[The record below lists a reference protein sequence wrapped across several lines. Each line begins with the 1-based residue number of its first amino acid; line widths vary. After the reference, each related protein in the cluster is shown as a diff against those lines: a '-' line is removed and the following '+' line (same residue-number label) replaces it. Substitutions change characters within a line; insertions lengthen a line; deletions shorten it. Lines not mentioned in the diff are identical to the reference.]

1 MKMGLFRATIFL
13 MKALYRKYRPLH
25 LSEVIGQ
32 DKTIEQLQ
40 GALTKGKISHAYLFV
55 GPRGCGKT
63 SVARIFAHEINHFDY
78 QLEDSYIDIIEID
91 AATFTSVD
99 NIRELRE
106 KAMIMPTLG
115 KYKVYII
122 DEVHML
128 SNSAF
133 NALLKI
139 LEEPPE
145 HVIFIMATTNPEK
158 IPATIIS
165 RTQIYRFNLAE
176 PKVMQD
182 FLRSVCDKEGIK
194 ISDDALKIIIERGG
208 GSFRDSLSILNQ
220 ISTINLSEK
229 TIEASD
235 VSAALGIPEHQEIQN
250 LINFY
255 ENSDTENITNTLAAL
270 LNYGITAESI
280 TLELINQILKNPNPK
295 SLQLVNQLFN
305 VTGSFLEAKLT
316 VALIS
321 NNFAAPATVTST
333 ASIAPV
339 ASTQPT
345 TPASTTAPTASTATH
360 ITSTADPI
368 TTTAA
373 SAQHSATTNPK
384 IPAQS
389 TSAPDTKPS
398 PFAELREQL
407 AKNAKNH
414 KAERALPPK
423 DPEEMIQEAPPTLP
437 EAVVS
442 SSGDFNFNGFVANVT
457 NVNPTLMTALK
468 KSFFVIDGK
477 NFDIYP
483 EKAVYWRIL
492 GQKNN
497 LEILRGATNS
507 IELTVRNPDI
517 EVIPKTAVSF
527 EQAAAGQTKK
537 EVTVSPKIES
547 LSAIMGDIQ
556 EVNENPF

>member
-1 MKMGLFRATIFL
+1 MGLFRATIFS

-194 ISDDALKIIIERGG
+194 ISDDALKIITERGG

-220 ISTINLSEK
+220 IGTINLSDT

-255 ENSDTENITNTLAAL
+255 ENSDTENITNTIAAL

-280 TLELINQILKNPNPK
+280 TLELINQILKNPTPK

-321 NNFAAPATVTST
+321 NNFAAPAAVTST

-339 ASTQPT
+339 ASPQPT
-345 TPASTTAPTASTATH
+345 TPTSTAAP
-360 ITSTADPI
+360 ITSTAAPN
-368 TTTAA
+368 
-373 SAQHSATTNPK
+373 SYSATASPQSST
-384 IPAQS
+384 QS
-389 TSAPDTKPS
+389 TSAPSAKPS

-414 KAERALPPK
+414 KAEHALPQK

-507 IELTVRNPDI
+507 IELTVRNPDV

-537 EVTVSPKIES
+537 AVTVSPKIES
-547 LSAIMGDIQ
+547 LSAIMGDVQ

>member
-194 ISDDALKIIIERGG
+194 ISDDALKIITERGG

-220 ISTINLSEK
+220 IGTVNLSEK

-280 TLELINQILKNPNPK
+280 TLELINQILKNPTPK

-321 NNFAAPATVTST
+321 NNFATPTTVTST
-333 ASIAPV
+333 ASITPV
-339 ASTQPT
+339 TSPQPT
-345 TPASTTAPTASTATH
+345 TPTSIAAPTASTITHITSTTAPT
-360 ITSTADPI
+360 PY
-368 TTTAA
+368 
-373 SAQHSATTNPK
+373 SATTNSQPSAK
-384 IPAQS
+384 PTS
-389 TSAPDTKPS
+389 TPGAKPS

-423 DPEEMIQEAPPTLP
+423 DSEEITQEAPPTLP

-507 IELTVRNPDI
+507 IELTVRNPDV

-537 EVTVSPKIES
+537 AVTVSPKIES
-547 LSAIMGDIQ
+547 LSAIMGDVQ
-556 EVNENPF
+556 EVSENPF

>member
-194 ISDDALKIIIERGG
+194 ISDDALKIITERGG

-220 ISTINLSEK
+220 IGTINLSEK

-255 ENSDTENITNTLAAL
+255 ENSDTENITNTLATL

-280 TLELINQILKNPNPK
+280 TLELINQILKNPTPK
-295 SLQLVNQLFN
+295 SLQLVDQLFN

-339 ASTQPT
+339 ASPQPSTPIASIT
-345 TPASTTAPTASTATH
+345 TPTP
-360 ITSTADPI
+360 
-368 TTTAA
+368 
-373 SAQHSATTNPK
+373 HSATTNPQA
-384 IPAQS
+384 PAQS
-389 TSAPDTKPS
+389 TSAPSAKPS

-507 IELTVRNPDI
+507 IELTVRNPDV

-537 EVTVSPKIES
+537 AVTVSPKIES

>member
-1 MKMGLFRATIFL
+1 MGLFRATIFL

-194 ISDDALKIIIERGG
+194 ISDDALKIITERGG

-220 ISTINLSEK
+220 IGTINLSEK

-235 VSAALGIPEHQEIQN
+235 ASAALGIPEHQEIQN

-255 ENSDTENITNTLAAL
+255 ENSDTENITNALAAL

-280 TLELINQILKNPNPK
+280 TLELINQILKNPTPK

-321 NNFAAPATVTST
+321 SNFTAP
-333 ASIAPV
+333 ASIASAAFATPV
-339 ASTQPT
+339 ASPQPT
-345 TPASTTAPTASTATH
+345 TPTSTAAPTASTAT
-360 ITSTADPI
+360 
-368 TTTAA
+368 
-373 SAQHSATTNPK
+373 SAPHSATTNP
-384 IPAQS
+384 QS
-389 TSAPDTKPS
+389 SIQSSSTPGAKPS

-507 IELTVRNPDI
+507 IELTVRNPDV

-537 EVTVSPKIES
+537 AVTVSPKIES

>member
-194 ISDDALKIIIERGG
+194 ISDDALKIITERGG

-220 ISTINLSEK
+220 IGTINLSEK

-255 ENSDTENITNTLAAL
+255 ENSDTENITNTLATL

-280 TLELINQILKNPNPK
+280 TLELINQILKNPTPK
-295 SLQLVNQLFN
+295 SLQLVDQLFN

-339 ASTQPT
+339 ASPQPSTPIASIT
-345 TPASTTAPTASTATH
+345 TPTP
-360 ITSTADPI
+360 
-368 TTTAA
+368 
-373 SAQHSATTNPK
+373 HSATTNPQA
-384 IPAQS
+384 PAQS
-389 TSAPDTKPS
+389 TSAPGAKPS

-423 DPEEMIQEAPPTLP
+423 DPEEITQEAPPTLP

-507 IELTVRNPDI
+507 IELTVRNPDV

-537 EVTVSPKIES
+537 AVTVSPKIES
-547 LSAIMGDIQ
+547 LSAIMGDVQ

>member
-1 MKMGLFRATIFL
+1 MGLFRATIFL

-194 ISDDALKIIIERGG
+194 ISDDALKIITERGG

-220 ISTINLSEK
+220 IGTINLSDT

-280 TLELINQILKNPNPK
+280 TLELINQILKNPTPR

-321 NNFAAPATVTST
+321 NNFATPATVASA

-339 ASTQPT
+339 TSPQPT
-345 TPASTTAPTASTATH
+345 AP
-360 ITSTADPI
+360 ITSTATPI
-368 TTTAA
+368 TSTVTCTST
-373 SAQHSATTNPK
+373 SAPAPHSATANPK
-384 IPAQS
+384 IPTQS
-389 TSAPDTKPS
+389 TSTPGAKPS

-497 LEILRGATNS
+497 LEILRDATNS
-507 IELTVRNPDI
+507 IELTVRNPDV

-537 EVTVSPKIES
+537 AVTVSPKIES

>member
-1 MKMGLFRATIFL
+1 MGLFRATIFL

-40 GALTKGKISHAYLFV
+40 GALIKGKISHAYLFV

-194 ISDDALKIIIERGG
+194 ISDDALKIITERGG

-229 TIEASD
+229 AIETSD

-280 TLELINQILKNPNPK
+280 TLELINQILKNPTPK

-321 NNFAAPATVTST
+321 NNFATPATVTST
-333 ASIAPV
+333 TSIAPV
-339 ASTQPT
+339 TSPQPATPTSTAT
-345 TPASTTAPTASTATH
+345 SIASTAAPT
-360 ITSTADPI
+360 P
-368 TTTAA
+368 
-373 SAQHSATTNPK
+373 HSATTNPQ
-384 IPAQS
+384 PSTQS
-389 TSAPDTKPS
+389 TSTPGAKPS

-537 EVTVSPKIES
+537 KVTVSPKIES

>member
-1 MKMGLFRATIFL
+1 MGLFRATIFL

-194 ISDDALKIIIERGG
+194 ISDDALKIITERGG

-220 ISTINLSEK
+220 IGTINLSD
-229 TIEASD
+229 TIIEASD

-280 TLELINQILKNPNPK
+280 TLELINQILKNPTPK

-321 NNFAAPATVTST
+321 NNFAAPANI
-333 ASIAPV
+333 ASAAFATPV
-339 ASTQPT
+339 ASPQPT
-345 TPASTTAPTASTATH
+345 TPTTSATAPA
-360 ITSTADPI
+360 P
-368 TTTAA
+368 
-373 SAQHSATTNPK
+373 HSATTNPQSSTTA
-384 IPAQS
+384 PASHLATTNPQPPTTTS
-389 TSAPDTKPS
+389 TPGTKPS

-423 DPEEMIQEAPPTLP
+423 DPEEMVQEAPPTLP

-457 NVNPTLMTALK
+457 NINPTLMTALK

-507 IELTVRNPDI
+507 IELTVRNPDV

-537 EVTVSPKIES
+537 AVTVSPKIES

>member
-194 ISDDALKIIIERGG
+194 ISDDALKIITERGG

-220 ISTINLSEK
+220 IGTINLSEK

-255 ENSDTENITNTLAAL
+255 ENSDTKKITHTLAAL

-280 TLELINQILKNPNPK
+280 TLELINQILKNPTPK

-321 NNFAAPATVTST
+321 NNFATPATVTST
-333 ASIAPV
+333 TSIAPV
-339 ASTQPT
+339 TSLQPATPTSTAT
-345 TPASTTAPTASTATH
+345 SIASTAAPN
-360 ITSTADPI
+360 SY
-368 TTTAA
+368 
-373 SAQHSATTNPK
+373 SATTNSQASVK
-384 IPAQS
+384 S
-389 TSAPDTKPS
+389 TSTPGAKPS

-423 DPEEMIQEAPPTLP
+423 EPEEMIQEAPPTLP

-507 IELTVRNPDI
+507 IELTVRNPDV

-537 EVTVSPKIES
+537 AVTVSPKIES
-547 LSAIMGDIQ
+547 LSAIMGDVQ

>member
-158 IPATIIS
+158 IPATITS

-194 ISDDALKIIIERGG
+194 ISDDALKIITERGG

-220 ISTINLSEK
+220 IGTVNLSEK

-280 TLELINQILKNPNPK
+280 TLELINQILKNPTPK
-295 SLQLVNQLFN
+295 SLQLVNQLFK

-321 NNFAAPATVTST
+321 NSFATPAVVTST
-333 ASIAPV
+333 ASITPV
-339 ASTQPT
+339 ASPQPT
-345 TPASTTAPTASTATH
+345 TPTSTAAPTAST
-360 ITSTADPI
+360 
-368 TTTAA
+368 
-373 SAQHSATTNPK
+373 SAPAPHSATANPK
-384 IPAQS
+384 IPTQS
-389 TSAPDTKPS
+389 TSTPGAKPS

-423 DPEEMIQEAPPTLP
+423 DPEEMTQEAPPTLP

-507 IELTVRNPDI
+507 IELTVRNPDV

-537 EVTVSPKIES
+537 AVTVSPKIES

>member
-1 MKMGLFRATIFL
+1 MGLFRATIFL

-194 ISDDALKIIIERGG
+194 ISDDALKIITERGG

-220 ISTINLSEK
+220 IGTVNLSEK

-280 TLELINQILKNPNPK
+280 TLELINQILKNPTPK

-321 NNFAAPATVTST
+321 NNF
-333 ASIAPV
+333 
-339 ASTQPT
+339 T
-345 TPASTTAPTASTATH
+345 TPIASTTAPT
-360 ITSTADPI
+360 P
-368 TTTAA
+368 
-373 SAQHSATTNPK
+373 HSATTNPQ
-384 IPAQS
+384 PSTQS
-389 TSAPDTKPS
+389 TSTPGAKPS

-423 DPEEMIQEAPPTLP
+423 EPEEMIQEAPPTLP

-507 IELTVRNPDI
+507 IELTVRNPDV

-537 EVTVSPKIES
+537 AVTVSPKIES

>member
-194 ISDDALKIIIERGG
+194 ISDDALKIITERGG

-220 ISTINLSEK
+220 IGTVNLSDT

-280 TLELINQILKNPNPK
+280 TLELINQILKNPTPK
-295 SLQLVNQLFN
+295 SLQLVDQLFN

-339 ASTQPT
+339 ASPQPSTPIASIT
-345 TPASTTAPTASTATH
+345 TPTP
-360 ITSTADPI
+360 
-368 TTTAA
+368 
-373 SAQHSATTNPK
+373 HSATTNPQA
-384 IPAQS
+384 PAQS
-389 TSAPDTKPS
+389 TSAPSAKPS

-537 EVTVSPKIES
+537 AVTVSPKIES

>member
-1 MKMGLFRATIFL
+1 MGLFRATIFS

-176 PKVMQD
+176 PKAMQD

-194 ISDDALKIIIERGG
+194 ISDDALKIITERGG

-220 ISTINLSEK
+220 IGTVNLSEE

-280 TLELINQILKNPNPK
+280 TLELINQILKNPTPK

-321 NNFAAPATVTST
+321 SNFATPAAVTST

-339 ASTQPT
+339 ASPQPT
-345 TPASTTAPTASTATH
+345 TPASTAA
-360 ITSTADPI
+360 PI
-368 TTTAA
+368 TTTTAPA
-373 SAQHSATTNPK
+373 PHSATASPQSST
-384 IPAQS
+384 QS
-389 TSAPDTKPS
+389 TSAPSAKPS
-398 PFAELREQL
+398 PFAEIREQL

-423 DPEEMIQEAPPTLP
+423 EPEEMIQEAPPTLP

-507 IELTVRNPDI
+507 IELTVRNPDV

-537 EVTVSPKIES
+537 AVTVSPKIES

>member
-1 MKMGLFRATIFL
+1 MGLFRATIFL

-194 ISDDALKIIIERGG
+194 ISDDALKIITERGG

-220 ISTINLSEK
+220 IGTVNLSDT

-235 VSAALGIPEHQEIQN
+235 VLAALGIPEHQEIQN

-280 TLELINQILKNPNPK
+280 TLELINQILKNPTPK

-321 NNFAAPATVTST
+321 SNFTTPAAVTST

-339 ASTQPT
+339 TSPQPT
-345 TPASTTAPTASTATH
+345 TPTSTAAP
-360 ITSTADPI
+360 ITSTAAPN
-368 TTTAA
+368 
-373 SAQHSATTNPK
+373 SYSATASPQSST
-384 IPAQS
+384 QS
-389 TSAPDTKPS
+389 TSAPSAKPS

-414 KAERALPPK
+414 KAEHALPQK

-507 IELTVRNPDI
+507 IELTVRNPDV

-537 EVTVSPKIES
+537 AVTVSPKIES

>member
-1 MKMGLFRATIFL
+1 MGLFRATIFS

-194 ISDDALKIIIERGG
+194 ISDDALKIITERGG

-220 ISTINLSEK
+220 IGTVNLSEK

-255 ENSDTENITNTLAAL
+255 ENSDTKKITHTLAAL

-280 TLELINQILKNPNPK
+280 TLELINQILKNPTPK

-321 NNFAAPATVTST
+321 NNFATPATVTST
-333 ASIAPV
+333 TSIAPV
-339 ASTQPT
+339 TSPQPATPTSTAT
-345 TPASTTAPTASTATH
+345 SIASTAAPN
-360 ITSTADPI
+360 SY
-368 TTTAA
+368 
-373 SAQHSATTNPK
+373 SATTNSQASVK
-384 IPAQS
+384 S
-389 TSAPDTKPS
+389 TSTPGAKPS

-507 IELTVRNPDI
+507 IELTVRNPDV

-537 EVTVSPKIES
+537 AVTVSPKIES
-547 LSAIMGDIQ
+547 LSAIMGDVQ

>member
-194 ISDDALKIIIERGG
+194 ISDDALKIITERGG

-220 ISTINLSEK
+220 IGTVNLSEK

-280 TLELINQILKNPNPK
+280 TLELINQILKNPTPK

-321 NNFAAPATVTST
+321 SNFATPATVTST
-333 ASIAPV
+333 ASITPV
-339 ASTQPT
+339 VSPQP
-345 TPASTTAPTASTATH
+345 AAPTASTAAPT
-360 ITSTADPI
+360 P
-368 TTTAA
+368 
-373 SAQHSATTNPK
+373 HSATTNPQ
-384 IPAQS
+384 PSTQS
-389 TSAPDTKPS
+389 TSTPGAKPS

>member
-1 MKMGLFRATIFL
+1 MKMGLFRATIFS

-194 ISDDALKIIIERGG
+194 ISDDALKIITERGG

-220 ISTINLSEK
+220 IGTINLSEK

-280 TLELINQILKNPNPK
+280 TLELINQILKNPTPK

-321 NNFAAPATVTST
+321 NNFAAPANIASAAFATPVTS
-333 ASIAPV
+333 P
-339 ASTQPT
+339 QPT
-345 TPASTTAPTASTATH
+345 TPTTSTATHIASTTAPTTR
-360 ITSTADPI
+360 
-368 TTTAA
+368 
-373 SAQHSATTNPK
+373 SATTNPQPSAK
-384 IPAQS
+384 PTS
-389 TSAPDTKPS
+389 TPGAKPS

-423 DPEEMIQEAPPTLP
+423 EPEEMIQEAPPTLP

-507 IELTVRNPDI
+507 IELTVRNPDV

-537 EVTVSPKIES
+537 AVTVSPKIES
-547 LSAIMGDIQ
+547 LSAIMGDVQ

>member
-1 MKMGLFRATIFL
+1 MKMGLFRATIFS

-194 ISDDALKIIIERGG
+194 ISDDALKIITERGG

-220 ISTINLSEK
+220 IGTINLSEK

-280 TLELINQILKNPNPK
+280 TLELINQILKNPTPK

-321 NNFAAPATVTST
+321 NNFATPTNITST
-333 ASIAPV
+333 TSIAPV
-339 ASTQPT
+339 VSPQPT
-345 TPASTTAPTASTATH
+345 TPTSTAAPAASTDTH
-360 ITSTADPI
+360 ITSTTAPI
-368 TTTAA
+368 
-373 SAQHSATTNPK
+373 QYSATANPK

-389 TSAPDTKPS
+389 TSAPSAKPS

-414 KAERALPPK
+414 KAERTLPPK
-423 DPEEMIQEAPPTLP
+423 EPEEMIQEAPPTLP

-507 IELTVRNPDI
+507 IELTVRNPDV

-537 EVTVSPKIES
+537 AVTVSPKIES

>member
-1 MKMGLFRATIFL
+1 MGLFRATIFL

-194 ISDDALKIIIERGG
+194 ISDDALKIITERGG

-220 ISTINLSEK
+220 IGTINLSEK

-255 ENSDTENITNTLAAL
+255 ENSDTENITNTLATL

-280 TLELINQILKNPNPK
+280 TLELINQILKSPTQK

-321 NNFAAPATVTST
+321 NNFATSANATSI

-339 ASTQPT
+339 VSPQPT
-345 TPASTTAPTASTATH
+345 TPASTTAPT
-360 ITSTADPI
+360 P
-368 TTTAA
+368 
-373 SAQHSATTNPK
+373 QSATANPQ
-384 IPAQS
+384 PSAQS
-389 TSAPDTKPS
+389 TSAPSAKPS

-414 KAERALPPK
+414 KAERALPQK

-437 EAVVS
+437 EAVVG

-457 NVNPTLMTALK
+457 NVSPTLMTALK

-537 EVTVSPKIES
+537 AVTVSPKIES
-547 LSAIMGDIQ
+547 LSAIMGDVQ

>member
-1 MKMGLFRATIFL
+1 MGLFRATIFL

-40 GALTKGKISHAYLFV
+40 GALIKGKISHAYLFV

-176 PKVMQD
+176 PKVMQN

-194 ISDDALKIIIERGG
+194 ISDDALKIITERGG

-220 ISTINLSEK
+220 IGTVNLSEE

-280 TLELINQILKNPNPK
+280 TLELINQILKNPTPK

-321 NNFAAPATVTST
+321 NSFATPAAVTST

-339 ASTQPT
+339 SSPQPT
-345 TPASTTAPTASTATH
+345 TPTSTAAPTASTAT
-360 ITSTADPI
+360 
-368 TTTAA
+368 
-373 SAQHSATTNPK
+373 SAPHSATTNP
-384 IPAQS
+384 QS
-389 TSAPDTKPS
+389 SIQSSSTPGAKPS
-398 PFAELREQL
+398 PFAELRKQL

-423 DPEEMIQEAPPTLP
+423 EPEEMIQEAPPTLP

-468 KSFFVIDGK
+468 KSFFVIVGK

-507 IELTVRNPDI
+507 IELTVRNPDV

-537 EVTVSPKIES
+537 AVTVSPKIES
-547 LSAIMGDIQ
+547 LSAIMGDVQ

>member
-1 MKMGLFRATIFL
+1 MGLFRATIFL

-176 PKVMQD
+176 PKVMQN

-194 ISDDALKIIIERGG
+194 ISDDALKIITERGG

-220 ISTINLSEK
+220 IGTVNLSEE

-280 TLELINQILKNPNPK
+280 TLELINQILKNPTPK

-321 NNFAAPATVTST
+321 NNFA
-333 ASIAPV
+333 
-339 ASTQPT
+339 
-345 TPASTTAPTASTATH
+345 TP
-360 ITSTADPI
+360 ITST
-368 TTTAA
+368 TT
-373 SAQHSATTNPK
+373 SAPHSATTNPQ
-384 IPAQS
+384 PSTQS
-389 TSAPDTKPS
+389 TSTPGAKPS

-414 KAERALPPK
+414 KAEHALPPK

-507 IELTVRNPDI
+507 IELTVRNPDV

-537 EVTVSPKIES
+537 AVTVSPKIES

>member
-40 GALTKGKISHAYLFV
+40 GALTKGKFSHAYLFV

-106 KAMIMPTLG
+106 KAMMMPTLG

-194 ISDDALKIIIERGG
+194 ISDDALNIITERGG

-220 ISTINLSEK
+220 IGTVNLSEK

-270 LNYGITAESI
+270 LNHGITAESI
-280 TLELINQILKNPNPK
+280 TLELINQILKNPTPK

-321 NNFAAPATVTST
+321 NNLTTPSTVTPTAFATPVTPPQPATPINQVAAPAS
-333 ASIAPV
+333 
-339 ASTQPT
+339 
-345 TPASTTAPTASTATH
+345 H
-360 ITSTADPI
+360 L
-368 TTTAA
+368 
-373 SAQHSATTNPK
+373 ATTNPQ
-384 IPAQS
+384 PS
-389 TSAPDTKPS
+389 TQTQSAPTPGAKPS

-423 DPEEMIQEAPPTLP
+423 EPEEMIEEAPPTLP

-507 IELTVRNPDI
+507 IELTVRNPDV

-537 EVTVSPKIES
+537 AVTVSPKIES

>member
-194 ISDDALKIIIERGG
+194 ISDDALKIITERGG

-220 ISTINLSEK
+220 IGTINLSEK

-280 TLELINQILKNPNPK
+280 TLELINQILKNPTPK
-295 SLQLVNQLFN
+295 SLKLVNQLFN

-321 NNFAAPATVTST
+321 SNFATPATVTST
-333 ASIAPV
+333 ASITPV
-339 ASTQPT
+339 VSPQPT
-345 TPASTTAPTASTATH
+345 TPTSTAAPTTSTTAPV
-360 ITSTADPI
+360 P
-368 TTTAA
+368 
-373 SAQHSATTNPK
+373 QSATANPQ
-384 IPAQS
+384 PSAQS
-389 TSAPDTKPS
+389 TSAPSAKPS
-398 PFAELREQL
+398 PFAEIREQL

-423 DPEEMIQEAPPTLP
+423 EPEEMIQEAPPTLP

-507 IELTVRNPDI
+507 IELTVRNPDV

-537 EVTVSPKIES
+537 AVTVSPKIES
-547 LSAIMGDIQ
+547 LSAIMGDVQ

>member
-1 MKMGLFRATIFL
+1 MGLFRATIFS

-40 GALTKGKISHAYLFV
+40 GALIKGKISHAYLFV

-194 ISDDALKIIIERGG
+194 ISDDALKIITERGG

-220 ISTINLSEK
+220 IGTVNLSDT

-280 TLELINQILKNPNPK
+280 TLELINQILKNPTPK

-321 NNFAAPATVTST
+321 SNFTTPAAVTST

-339 ASTQPT
+339 TSPQPT
-345 TPASTTAPTASTATH
+345 TPTSTAAP
-360 ITSTADPI
+360 ITSTAAPN
-368 TTTAA
+368 
-373 SAQHSATTNPK
+373 SYSATASPQSST
-384 IPAQS
+384 QS
-389 TSAPDTKPS
+389 TSAPSAKPS

-423 DPEEMIQEAPPTLP
+423 EPEEMIQEAPPTLP

-507 IELTVRNPDI
+507 IELTVRNPDV

-537 EVTVSPKIES
+537 TVTVSPKIQS
-547 LSAIMGDIQ
+547 LSAIMGDVQ

>member
-1 MKMGLFRATIFL
+1 MGLFRATIFL

-194 ISDDALKIIIERGG
+194 ISDDALKIITERGG

-220 ISTINLSEK
+220 IGTVNLSEK

-280 TLELINQILKNPNPK
+280 TLELINQILKNPTPK

-321 NNFAAPATVTST
+321 NSFATPAAVTST

-339 ASTQPT
+339 SSPQPT
-345 TPASTTAPTASTATH
+345 TP
-360 ITSTADPI
+360 TSTAAPTTS
-368 TTTAA
+368 TTTPTP
-373 SAQHSATTNPK
+373 HSATANSQASVKTT
-384 IPAQS
+384 S
-389 TSAPDTKPS
+389 TPGVKPS

-507 IELTVRNPDI
+507 IELTVRNPDV

-537 EVTVSPKIES
+537 AVTVSPKIES

>member
-40 GALTKGKISHAYLFV
+40 GALIKGKISHAYLFV

-115 KYKVYII
+115 RYKVYII

-194 ISDDALKIIIERGG
+194 ISDDALKIITERGG

-220 ISTINLSEK
+220 IGTVNLSEK

-280 TLELINQILKNPNPK
+280 TLELINQILKNPTPK

-321 NNFAAPATVTST
+321 NNFA
-333 ASIAPV
+333 
-339 ASTQPT
+339 
-345 TPASTTAPTASTATH
+345 TPITSTTAPV
-360 ITSTADPI
+360 P
-368 TTTAA
+368 
-373 SAQHSATTNPK
+373 HSATANPQP
-384 IPAQS
+384 PAKPTS
-389 TSAPDTKPS
+389 TPGTKPS

-507 IELTVRNPDI
+507 IELTVRNPDV

-537 EVTVSPKIES
+537 AVTVSPKIES
-547 LSAIMGDIQ
+547 LSAIMGDVQ

>member
-1 MKMGLFRATIFL
+1 MGLFRATIFS

-194 ISDDALKIIIERGG
+194 ISDDALKIITERGG

-220 ISTINLSEK
+220 ISTVNLSEE

-280 TLELINQILKNPNPK
+280 TLELINQILKNPTPK

-321 NNFAAPATVTST
+321 SNFATPAAVTST

-339 ASTQPT
+339 ASPQPT
-345 TPASTTAPTASTATH
+345 TPASTAA
-360 ITSTADPI
+360 PI
-368 TTTAA
+368 TTTTAPA
-373 SAQHSATTNPK
+373 PHSATASPQSST
-384 IPAQS
+384 QS
-389 TSAPDTKPS
+389 TSAPSAKPS
-398 PFAELREQL
+398 PFAEIREQL

-423 DPEEMIQEAPPTLP
+423 DPQEMTQEAPPTLP

-507 IELTVRNPDI
+507 IELTVRNPDV

-537 EVTVSPKIES
+537 AVTVSPKIES
-547 LSAIMGDIQ
+547 LSAIMGDVQ

>member
-194 ISDDALKIIIERGG
+194 ISDDALKIITERGG

-220 ISTINLSEK
+220 IGTVNLSEK

-235 VSAALGIPEHQEIQN
+235 VSATLGIPEHQEVQN

-280 TLELINQILKNPNPK
+280 TLELINQILKNPTPK

-321 NNFAAPATVTST
+321 NSFATPAAVTST

-339 ASTQPT
+339 TSPQPT
-345 TPASTTAPTASTATH
+345 TPTSTAAP
-360 ITSTADPI
+360 ITSTAAPN
-368 TTTAA
+368 
-373 SAQHSATTNPK
+373 SYSATASPQSST
-384 IPAQS
+384 QS
-389 TSAPDTKPS
+389 TSAPSAKPS

-414 KAERALPPK
+414 KAEHALPQK

-507 IELTVRNPDI
+507 IELTVRNPDV

-537 EVTVSPKIES
+537 AVTVSPKIES
-547 LSAIMGDIQ
+547 LSAIMGDVQ

>member
-1 MKMGLFRATIFL
+1 MGLFRATIFL

-158 IPATIIS
+158 IPATITS

-194 ISDDALKIIIERGG
+194 ISDDALKIITERGG

-220 ISTINLSEK
+220 IGTVNLSEK

-280 TLELINQILKNPNPK
+280 TLELINQILKNPTPK
-295 SLQLVNQLFN
+295 SLQLVNQLFK

-321 NNFAAPATVTST
+321 NSFATPAVVTST
-333 ASIAPV
+333 ASITPV
-339 ASTQPT
+339 ASPQPT
-345 TPASTTAPTASTATH
+345 TPTSTAAPTAST
-360 ITSTADPI
+360 
-368 TTTAA
+368 
-373 SAQHSATTNPK
+373 SAPAPHSATANPK
-384 IPAQS
+384 IPTQS
-389 TSAPDTKPS
+389 TSTPGAKPS

-423 DPEEMIQEAPPTLP
+423 DPEEMTQEAPPTLP

-507 IELTVRNPDI
+507 IELTVRNPDV

-537 EVTVSPKIES
+537 AVTVSPKIES

>member
-1 MKMGLFRATIFL
+1 MGLFRATIFL

-194 ISDDALKIIIERGG
+194 ISDDALKIITERGG

-220 ISTINLSEK
+220 IGTVNLSEK

-280 TLELINQILKNPNPK
+280 TLELINQILKNPTPK

-305 VTGSFLEAKLT
+305 VTGNFLEAKLT

-339 ASTQPT
+339 VSPQPSTPIASIT
-345 TPASTTAPTASTATH
+345 TPTP
-360 ITSTADPI
+360 
-368 TTTAA
+368 
-373 SAQHSATTNPK
+373 HSATTNPQA
-384 IPAQS
+384 PAQS
-389 TSAPDTKPS
+389 TSAPSAKPS

-507 IELTVRNPDI
+507 IELTVRNPDV

-537 EVTVSPKIES
+537 AVTVSPKIES

>member
-194 ISDDALKIIIERGG
+194 ISDDALKIITERGG

-220 ISTINLSEK
+220 IGTVNLSEE

-235 VSAALGIPEHQEIQN
+235 VSATLGIPEHQEIQN

-280 TLELINQILKNPNPK
+280 TLELINQILKNPTPK

-321 NNFAAPATVTST
+321 SNFATPAAVTST

-339 ASTQPT
+339 ASPQPT
-345 TPASTTAPTASTATH
+345 TPASTAAP
-360 ITSTADPI
+360 ITST
-368 TTTAA
+368 TT
-373 SAQHSATTNPK
+373 SAPHSATTNPQ
-384 IPAQS
+384 PSTQS
-389 TSAPDTKPS
+389 TSTPGAKPS

-507 IELTVRNPDI
+507 IELTVRNPDV

-537 EVTVSPKIES
+537 AVTVSPKIES

>member
-1 MKMGLFRATIFL
+1 MGLFRATIFL

-194 ISDDALKIIIERGG
+194 ISDDALKIITERGG

-220 ISTINLSEK
+220 IGTINLSEK

-255 ENSDTENITNTLAAL
+255 ENSDTENITNTLATL

-280 TLELINQILKNPNPK
+280 TLELINQILKNPTPK
-295 SLQLVNQLFN
+295 SLQLVDQLFN

-339 ASTQPT
+339 ASPQPSTPIASIT
-345 TPASTTAPTASTATH
+345 TPTP
-360 ITSTADPI
+360 
-368 TTTAA
+368 
-373 SAQHSATTNPK
+373 HSATTNPQA
-384 IPAQS
+384 PAQS
-389 TSAPDTKPS
+389 TSAPSAKPS

-537 EVTVSPKIES
+537 AVTVSPKIES

>member
-1 MKMGLFRATIFL
+1 MGLFRATIFL

-194 ISDDALKIIIERGG
+194 ISDDALKIITERGG

-220 ISTINLSEK
+220 IGTINLSEK

-255 ENSDTENITNTLAAL
+255 ENSDTKKITHTLAAL

-280 TLELINQILKNPNPK
+280 TLELINQILKNPTPK

-321 NNFAAPATVTST
+321 NNFATPATVTST
-333 ASIAPV
+333 TSIAPV
-339 ASTQPT
+339 TSLQPATPTSTAT
-345 TPASTTAPTASTATH
+345 SIASTAAPN
-360 ITSTADPI
+360 SY
-368 TTTAA
+368 
-373 SAQHSATTNPK
+373 SATTNSQASVK
-384 IPAQS
+384 S
-389 TSAPDTKPS
+389 TSTPGAKPS

-423 DPEEMIQEAPPTLP
+423 EPEEMIQEAPPTLP

-507 IELTVRNPDI
+507 IELTVRNPDV

-537 EVTVSPKIES
+537 AVTVSPKIES
-547 LSAIMGDIQ
+547 LSAIMGDVQ

>member
-1 MKMGLFRATIFL
+1 MGLFRATIFL

-194 ISDDALKIIIERGG
+194 ISDDALKIITERGG

-220 ISTINLSEK
+220 IGTVNLSEK

-280 TLELINQILKNPNPK
+280 TLELINQILKNPTPK

-321 NNFAAPATVTST
+321 NNFATPTTVTST
-333 ASIAPV
+333 ASITPV
-339 ASTQPT
+339 TSPQPT
-345 TPASTTAPTASTATH
+345 TPTSIAAPTASTITHITSTTAPT
-360 ITSTADPI
+360 PY
-368 TTTAA
+368 
-373 SAQHSATTNPK
+373 SATTNSQPSAK
-384 IPAQS
+384 PTS
-389 TSAPDTKPS
+389 TPGAKPS

-423 DPEEMIQEAPPTLP
+423 DSEEITQEAPPTLP

-507 IELTVRNPDI
+507 IELTVRNPDV

-537 EVTVSPKIES
+537 AVTVSPKIES
-547 LSAIMGDIQ
+547 LSAIMGDVQ
-556 EVNENPF
+556 EVSENPF

>member
-1 MKMGLFRATIFL
+1 MGLFRATIFS

-40 GALTKGKISHAYLFV
+40 GALIKGKISHAYLFV

-194 ISDDALKIIIERGG
+194 ISDDALKIITERGG

-220 ISTINLSEK
+220 IGTVNLSDT

-280 TLELINQILKNPNPK
+280 TLELINQILKNPTPK

-321 NNFAAPATVTST
+321 SNFTTPAAVTST

-339 ASTQPT
+339 TSPQPT
-345 TPASTTAPTASTATH
+345 TPTSTAAP
-360 ITSTADPI
+360 ITSTAAPN
-368 TTTAA
+368 
-373 SAQHSATTNPK
+373 SYSATASPQSST
-384 IPAQS
+384 QS
-389 TSAPDTKPS
+389 TSAPSAKPS

-414 KAERALPPK
+414 KAEHALPQK

-507 IELTVRNPDI
+507 IELTVRNPDV

-537 EVTVSPKIES
+537 AVTVSPKIES

>member
-1 MKMGLFRATIFL
+1 MGLFRATIFL

-194 ISDDALKIIIERGG
+194 ISDDALKIITERGG

-220 ISTINLSEK
+220 IGTVNLSEK

-270 LNYGITAESI
+270 FNYGITAESI
-280 TLELINQILKNPNPK
+280 TLELINQILKNPTPK

-321 NNFAAPATVTST
+321 NSFATPATVASA

-339 ASTQPT
+339 TSPQPATPTSTAT
-345 TPASTTAPTASTATH
+345 PTASTAT
-360 ITSTADPI
+360 
-368 TTTAA
+368 
-373 SAQHSATTNPK
+373 SAPHSATTNP
-384 IPAQS
+384 QS
-389 TSAPDTKPS
+389 SIQSSSTPGAKPS

-423 DPEEMIQEAPPTLP
+423 EPEEMIQEAPPTLP

-468 KSFFVIDGK
+468 KSFFVIVGK

-507 IELTVRNPDI
+507 IELTVRNPDV

-537 EVTVSPKIES
+537 AVTVSPKIES
-547 LSAIMGDIQ
+547 LSAIMGDVQ

>member
-1 MKMGLFRATIFL
+1 MGLFRATIFS

-158 IPATIIS
+158 IPATITS

-194 ISDDALKIIIERGG
+194 ISDDALKIITERGG

-220 ISTINLSEK
+220 IGTVNLSEK

-280 TLELINQILKNPNPK
+280 TLELINQILKNPTPK

-321 NNFAAPATVTST
+321 SNFATPATVTST
-333 ASIAPV
+333 ASITPV
-339 ASTQPT
+339 VSPQP
-345 TPASTTAPTASTATH
+345 AAPTASTAAPT
-360 ITSTADPI
+360 P
-368 TTTAA
+368 
-373 SAQHSATTNPK
+373 HSATTNPQ
-384 IPAQS
+384 PSTQS
-389 TSAPDTKPS
+389 TSTPGAKPS

>member
-1 MKMGLFRATIFL
+1 MGLFRATIFS

-194 ISDDALKIIIERGG
+194 ISDDALKIITERGG

-220 ISTINLSEK
+220 IGTINLSEK

-255 ENSDTENITNTLAAL
+255 ENSDTKKITHTLAAL

-280 TLELINQILKNPNPK
+280 TLELINQILKNPTPK

-321 NNFAAPATVTST
+321 NNFATPATVTST
-333 ASIAPV
+333 TSIAPV
-339 ASTQPT
+339 TSPQPATPTSTAT
-345 TPASTTAPTASTATH
+345 SIASTAAPN
-360 ITSTADPI
+360 SY
-368 TTTAA
+368 
-373 SAQHSATTNPK
+373 SATTNSQASVK
-384 IPAQS
+384 S
-389 TSAPDTKPS
+389 TSTPGAKPS

-423 DPEEMIQEAPPTLP
+423 DPEEMTQEAPPTLP

-442 SSGDFNFNGFVANVT
+442 SSGDFNFNGFVTNVT

-507 IELTVRNPDI
+507 IELTVRNPDV

-537 EVTVSPKIES
+537 AVTVSPKIES

>member
-1 MKMGLFRATIFL
+1 MKMGLFRATIFS

-40 GALTKGKISHAYLFV
+40 GALIKGKISHAYLFV

-78 QLEDSYIDIIEID
+78 QPEDSYIDIIEID

-194 ISDDALKIIIERGG
+194 ISDDALKIITERGG

-220 ISTINLSEK
+220 IGTVNLSDT

-280 TLELINQILKNPNPK
+280 TLELINQILKNPTPK

-321 NNFAAPATVTST
+321 NSFATPAVVTST
-333 ASIAPV
+333 ASITPV
-339 ASTQPT
+339 ASPQPT
-345 TPASTTAPTASTATH
+345 TP
-360 ITSTADPI
+360 TSTAAP
-368 TTTAA
+368 TPST
-373 SAQHSATTNPK
+373 SAPAPHSATANPK
-384 IPAQS
+384 IPTQS
-389 TSAPDTKPS
+389 TSTPGAKPS

-423 DPEEMIQEAPPTLP
+423 DPEEMTQEAPPTLP

-507 IELTVRNPDI
+507 IELTVRNPDV

-537 EVTVSPKIES
+537 AVTVSPKIES